1 MLRGTGS
8 LAFFAARDDTTAA
21 TSAHAADSPTDIQ
34 VSATTGDARPRE
46 PGVKLEIVD
55 GVNHV
60 LKIVTDHSKRRRM
73 AIRRCRSRTAPEK
86 RHI

>member
-1 MLRGTGS
+1 
-8 LAFFAARDDTTAA
+8 
-21 TSAHAADSPTDIQ
+21 